1 VIGVSLARPSTD
13 GTPAESGSGASEP
26 LPLPPASAGRD
37 SNGSANAAAQ
47 PDGAPSSAG
56 TTTNALPGSVTDH
69 LALPSIESSGDW
81 QVTLPVVIDSIQRS
95 YPLLRIALLQGAIA
109 DGDNLSAQGEFDLS
123 LKGETLNQPQGFYK
137 NYRHKVSLTQ
147 PVFQGGYVMGNYR
160 LGDGFFPTWYG
171 ERVTNEGG
179 EFALGVGGPLLKGR
193 EIDERRTKLFQSQLA
208 QSAVEPNVQAQMLD
222 FVRLGTQY
230 YWTWV
235 AAGQAVEAYR
245 ELLRLAEQRVVQ
257 IKQRVEAGDLERIA
271 RINNEQLIASRETK
285 LIEAERK
292 VQMSAIKLSL
302 FLRNPVGEPLVA
314 SNRQLPRTFPP
325 RWNPSEEQIQ
335 LDVATALAARP
346 EFIELNLV
354 AEQTR
359 IELAYAENS
368 LLPKVDWVVYTS
380 KDVGGP
386 ASSKNDKTPF
396 EMEAGIVGEVPLQ
409 RRQARGKIES
419 LRGKLSQIQV
429 KREFLTNKVT
439 AEVQDAVSA
448 LRAAAAR
455 IERAEANVRLAT
467 EARELARAQFDVG
480 DIDLVELNIY
490 EQAVTDAQFQRIA
503 AEADF
508 FISEADYRAAL
519 AIDPRTA
526 SPTD

>member
-1 VIGVSLARPSTD
+1 
-13 GTPAESGSGASEP
+13 
-26 LPLPPASAGRD
+26 
-37 SNGSANAAAQ
+37 
-47 PDGAPSSAG
+47 
-56 TTTNALPGSVTDH
+56 LPGSVTDH

-81 QVTLPVVIDSIQRS
+81 EVTLPVVIDSIQRS

-171 ERVTNEGG
+171 ERGTNEGG

-480 DIDLVELNIY
+480 DIVLVELNIY